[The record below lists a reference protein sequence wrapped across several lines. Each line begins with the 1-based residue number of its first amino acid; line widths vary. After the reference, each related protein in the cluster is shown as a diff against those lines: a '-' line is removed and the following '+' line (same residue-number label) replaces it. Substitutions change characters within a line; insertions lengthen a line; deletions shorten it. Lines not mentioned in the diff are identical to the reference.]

1 VNYTPI
7 LRDFEGECKMNEKYF
22 RLWVLLRE
30 KIARKAGRPDAERYQ
45 SEQVLMDELL
55 RTMAILEA
63 EAILEE

>member
-1 VNYTPI
+1 
-7 LRDFEGECKMNEKYF
+7 MNEKYF

-30 KIARKAGRPDAERYQ
+30 KIARKAGRPDTERYQ

>member
-1 VNYTPI
+1 MRNIFAFGCCYV
-7 LRDFEGECKMNEKYF
+7 
-22 RLWVLLRE
+22 
-30 KIARKAGRPDAERYQ
+30 RKAGRPDAERYQ